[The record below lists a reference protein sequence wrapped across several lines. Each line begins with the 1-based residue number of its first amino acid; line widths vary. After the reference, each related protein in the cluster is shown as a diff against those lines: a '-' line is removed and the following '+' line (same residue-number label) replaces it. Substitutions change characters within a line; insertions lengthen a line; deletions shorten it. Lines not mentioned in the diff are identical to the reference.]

1 MLKAKGRP
9 FKSLLAN
16 FSELK
21 NASHPNVT
29 IATKEVEE
37 KKLVK
42 SKYIPMKIFKKK
54 KKKLVKT
61 PVQPEFL

>member
-37 KKLVK
+37 KKTRE
-42 SKYIPMKIFKKK
+42 IKICSDENLKKK
-54 KKKLVKT
+54 KKKKNS
-61 PVQPEFL
+61 

>member
-37 KKLVK
+37 KKTRE
-42 SKYIPMKIFKKK
+42 IKIYSDENF
-54 KKKLVKT
+54 
-61 PVQPEFL
+61 

>member
-37 KKLVK
+37 KTCE
-42 SKYIPMKIFKKK
+42 IKIYSD
-54 KKKLVKT
+54 
-61 PVQPEFL
+61 EN

>member
-37 KKLVK
+37 KKVVN
-42 SKYIPMKIFKKK
+42 SKYVPMKIFLKKEK
-54 KKKLVKT
+54 NS
-61 PVQPEFL
+61 